1 MKQYGLVVALAIFC
15 FLAKAQ
21 KYSNEFLNIGIGA
34 RAQAMGGANIAN
46 VQDVTAGY
54 WNPAALTQLDLQR
67 GFQLGLMH
75 TEWYAGVGKYDYLG
89 AAIPTRGGRGAI
101 GISAIRFGIDD
112 IPNTLSL
119 YDSDGSVNFDNIK
132 SFSATDFAVLF
143 SIAQKIGVKGSERL
157 SVGGSVK
164 IVRRKIGS
172 FAQSWGFGIDAAA
185 LYKLKHFTFGVNVR
199 DLSNTFN
206 AWRFSFT
213 DKEKEILDFTNNT
226 IPISSLELTKPQ
238 IALGMAYNNGFGKI
252 TYKTEL
258 SLVSTTDGKRNTLIS
273 ADPISIS
280 PAAGLE
286 VGYDKLVYARAG
298 ISNFQQNKDFGQA
311 KFWTAQPAFGVGL
324 NIRGINID
332 YAFTS
337 IGGQGGKSYSH
348 IVSLLLN
355 IKPKSQNT
363 FAQVQ

>member
-1 MKQYGLVVALAIFC
+1 MKLYLSTIVLSILFFSAT
-15 FLAKAQ
+15 AQ

-34 RAQAMGGANIAN
+34 RAQAMGGAHIAN

-54 WNPAALTQLDLQR
+54 WNPAALTQLDLKR

-89 AAIPTRGGRGAI
+89 AAIPTRSGRGAI
-101 GISAIRFGIDD
+101 GISAIRFGVDD

-119 YDSDGSVNFDNIK
+119 FNSDGSVNFDNIK
-132 SFSATDFAVLF
+132 NFSASDFAVLF
-143 SIAQKIGVKGSERL
+143 SIAQKMRIKGGERL
-157 SVGGSVK
+157 SIGGNVK

-185 LYKLKHFTFGVNVR
+185 LYKLNHLTFGVNVR
-199 DLSNTFN
+199 DISNTFN

-213 DKEKEILDFTNNT
+213 DKEKEVLAITDNT

-238 IALGMAYNNGFGKI
+238 VALGMAYNNTTGKI
-252 TYKTEL
+252 TYKSEL
-258 SLVSTTDGKRNTLIS
+258 SLVATTDGKRNTLIS
-273 ADPISIS
+273 ANPVSIS

-324 NIRGINID
+324 NIRGINLD
-332 YAFTS
+332 YAYTS

-355 IKPKSQNT
+355 IKPKS
-363 FAQVQ
+363 

>member
-1 MKQYGLVVALAIFC
+1 MKQYLSTIVLSILVFSAT
-15 FLAKAQ
+15 AQ

-54 WNPAALTQLDLQR
+54 WNPAALTQLDLKK

-119 YDSDGSVNFDNIK
+119 YNSDGSVNFDNIK
-132 SFSATDFAVLF
+132 NFSASDFAVLF
-143 SIAQKIGVKGSERL
+143 SIAQKMRIKGGERL
-157 SVGGSVK
+157 SIGGNVK

-185 LYKLKHFTFGVNVR
+185 LYKLNHLTFGVNVR
-199 DLSNTFN
+199 DISNTFN

-213 DKEKEILDFTNNT
+213 DKEKEILAITDNT

-238 IALGMAYNNGFGKI
+238 VALGMAYHNARGKI
-252 TYKTEL
+252 SYKSEL
-258 SLVSTTDGKRNTLIS
+258 SLIATTDGKRNTLIS
-273 ADPISIS
+273 ASPVSIS

-298 ISNFQQNKDFGQA
+298 VSNFQQNKDFGQT

-324 NIRGINID
+324 NIRGINLD
-332 YAFTS
+332 YAYTS
-337 IGGQGGKSYSH
+337 VGGQGGKSYSH

-355 IKPKSQNT
+355 IKPKS
-363 FAQVQ
+363 